1 MRYVVTGGAGF
12 IGSHVVEHLLKNKKN
27 IVSVIDNF
35 STGNKDNIKSFK
47 NNINLVKAD
56 IAKKGNWQN
65 LFNNVDYVFHFA
77 ALADIEPII

>member
-56 IAKKGNWQN
+56 IAKKGNWHN